1 MNEIILS
8 TTDIQKY
15 MGVDATFKP
24 ENLMGPAKMK
34 AATEI
39 KDIISPAVY
48 DAAVAYINRDPDDDP
63 ETPTARMI
71 LFDQL
76 VELIQG
82 PFVNL
87 TMYYQF
93 IWLSVRAS
101 SNTLSTMQGNDE
113 RALNKGERIEAKES
127 LLEYAWSYI
136 NELIDF
142 LNANVDGITDAE
154 AADAIEAVPESE
166 GVEAV
171 EASPAVVPVK
181 IWETSSQYTE
191 TKDLLFDGH
200 RDFGRYFGIDNCA
213 AFYYRCRTLIQTII
227 EENVET
233 RLDVATLHPTDDP
246 AYTPDPKLIRA
257 LKMAIA
263 YETVGRAC
271 SQLPVS
277 SLPGSVRQTIDKE
290 GYGNPKEEDTVRMK
304 IAKTILLQAE
314 NTWSKVDIR
323 LAEVADDGNGNITIT
338 DNVPKFD
345 ETKSHASML

>member
-1 MNEIILS
+1 MNEIITT
-8 TTDIQKY
+8 TTDIQKFIA
-15 MGVDATFKP
+15 VDSTFKP
-24 ENLMGPAKMK
+24 ENLTGPAKMK

-39 KDIISPAVY
+39 KDIISLEVY
-48 DAAVAYINRDPDDDP
+48 ALAVAHANRDITDDP
-63 ETPTARMI
+63 DPLTPRMI
-71 LFDQL
+71 LLDQL

-87 TMYYQF
+87 AMYYQF

-101 SNTLSTMQGNDE
+101 SNTLSTMRGDNE
-113 RALNKGERIEAKES
+113 SALNKGERIEAKES

-142 LNANVDGITDAE
+142 LNTNVESITDVEDVPAIDAVE
-154 AADAIEAVPESE
+154 ASE

-171 EASPAVVPVK
+171 EAVPAVVGVR
-181 IWETSSQYTE
+181 IWKVSPQYTE
-191 TKDLLFDGH
+191 TKGLLFDGH

-233 RLDVATLHPTDDP
+233 RVDVETLHATSEP
-246 AYTPDPKLIRA
+246 AYTPDPRLIRA

-271 SQLPVS
+271 AQLPVS

-290 GYGNPKEEDTVRMK
+290 GYGNSKEEDTVRMK

-314 NTWSKVDIR
+314 NAWSKVDIR

>member
-1 MNEIILS
+1 MNEIILP

-15 MGVDATFKP
+15 MAVDATFAP
-24 ENLMGPAKMK
+24 GNLTGPAKMK
-34 AATEI
+34 AASEI

-48 DAAVAYINRDPDDDP
+48 DAAVSYINRDITDDP

-93 IWLSVRAS
+93 IWLGVRAS
-101 SNTLSTMQGNDE
+101 SNSLTTMRGDNE
-113 RALNKGERIEAKES
+113 SSLNKGERIEAKES

-142 LNANVDGITDAE
+142 LNTNVNDITDKE
-154 AADAIEAVPESE
+154 AVEAVPESE
-166 GVEAV
+166 GVPAV
-171 EASPAVVPVK
+171 EAVVPVK

-191 TKDLLFDGH
+191 TKNLLFDGH
-200 RDFGRYFGIDNCA
+200 RDFGRHFGIDNCA
-213 AFYYRCRTLIQTII
+213 AFYYRCRTLIETII

-233 RLDVATLHPTDDP
+233 RLDVETLHATSDP
-246 AYTPDPKLIRA
+246 AYTPDPKLIRS

-263 YETVGRAC
+263 HETVGRAC
-271 SQLPVS
+271 AQLPVS
-277 SLPGSVRQTIDKE
+277 SLPGSVRQTLDKE
-290 GYGNPKEEDTVRMK
+290 GYGNSKEEDTVRMK
-304 IAKTILLQAE
+304 ISRTILLQAE
-314 NTWSKVDIR
+314 NYWAKVDTR
-323 LAEVADDGNGNITIT
+323 LSETADDGNGNITIV
-338 DNVPKFD
+338 DNVPQFD
-345 ETKSHASML
+345 ETKKHASIL